1 MSVLTR
7 PRRAAVKPPSATAGR
22 EHRYIYSG
30 DARTAFPGQRRNRP
44 VARRRVSTFNLIL
57 GIVVAGVAMVLY
69 VSNII
74 TVNRLSAEV
83 YRLQARYD
91 SLMVATAALRGEIGR
106 KSVYE
111 TIGPAAE
118 RLGLK
123 LPAGQPEA
131 FPVDQEKI
139 EELRSLEQVP

>member
-7 PRRAAVKPPSATAGR
+7 PRRAAVKPPSATAER
-22 EHRYIYSG
+22 ERRYIYSG

-123 LPAGQPEA
+123 LPAWQPEA